1 MTNNFDI
8 RQVYQFWDVFK
19 GGNQLTEIRLIAS
32 DGKTASG
39 YFTDPNVMINAVKPY
54 CEEYSV
60 YFTINRINPDC
71 YGRPQRD
78 KIIPRVKNTTTDG
91 EIIGRDWVLLDLD
104 SKRATGVN
112 ATDEQL
118 SYAKKRANAVY
129 KFLKDNGF
137 NEPVVICSGS
147 GVHIYLRC
155 ALAPTEENNNLIKRF
170 TQAMSMLF
178 SDEQVDIDEKVFN
191 LGRIARVCGYY
202 NRKGTNQDKERP
214 QRLCEFVKVPSEI
227 KINDR
232 EYFEKVANMYPDEEE
247 TKPNR
252 YNNYSDEKFN
262 LDEFIARHN
271 IPVTHKVQVADGT
284 RYYLEHCLFN
294 EQHKGKDAI
303 LFQHNNGAI
312 AYFCYHNSC
321 QGNDWH
327 KVREMY
333 EPDAYKKKPRE
344 YHRRFNPYKREQI
357 EYTPQEE
364 EDNKGNIWQTFDEIE
379 DEDRSQIVTIPSG
392 ITKYDEE
399 CCGFDKPSVS
409 VWSGNNGSAKS
420 TLLNQ
425 LAINAVNQGFKV
437 AIYSG
442 ELRGKKLK
450 RWIIMQAAGKAYNKK
465 SQYNDYDYYTPNNVK
480 EKIVDWLKDKLYNYN
495 TRYSSNIEQVC
506 VEIEKIVKEKG
517 IDMILIDNLSCLDI
531 DTLDGAIN
539 EQQKSAIKMII
550 RLTNNLNIA
559 THLIIHPKKS
569 YGGYLRKEDVSGV
582 KTLTDLADNVF
593 FVHRWNQDTQ
603 RAAKD
608 FMSKSVYDDIEM
620 SRATNIVEVIKMREF
635 GEAEGHIYKL
645 FYESESRRLK
655 NSIAETIHYGWE
667 EEPVQTDLNYMSDVR
682 TEFEDMP
689 DFEEYGGQF

>member
-608 FMSKSVYDDIEM
+608 FMSKSVYDDIEI